1 MLAEVA
7 RVERCVTVRGAPR
20 PPLLDAGGMRVSV
33 KSPDAAEGSLV
44 AESRS
49 MTWRGR
55 SRRAPLIVHSAAPA
69 GGRWSVERE
78 PRGPDDPDARVTSL
92 RILDITLVVEI

>member
-7 RVERCVTVRGAPR
+7 RVERCVAVRGAPR

-49 MTWRGR
+49 MTWRR
-55 SRRAPLIVHSAAPA
+55 TIAASTTDRPQCSSSRGAVEQNENHGVQTTPA
-69 GGRWSVERE
+69 KVI
-78 PRGPDDPDARVTSL
+78 SL

>member
-7 RVERCVTVRGAPR
+7 RVERCVAVRGAPL

-44 AESRS
+44 AASRS
-49 MTWRGR
+49 MTWRR
-55 SRRAPLIVHSAAPA
+55 TIAASTTDRTAPA
-69 GGRWSVERE
+69 GGPWSKRE
-78 PRGPDDPDARVTSL
+78 PRVPDDPGAMVTSL
-92 RILDITLVVEI
+92 RNLDITLVVEI